1 MIKNAVSSLMVRLL
15 HLPRAPAPTYRPFLL
30 PLPRPPRLRVAAS
43 ATSHL
48 AAMSTAAQQA
58 VADQKRAVRSEVRR
72 ALKAL
77 SPDQRASED
86 LAIQS
91 NIMNSSWFKA
101 SKRLCAYISCAQ
113 LREVDT
119 TKILAEVLSPNSEH
133 DGQAKD
139 IYVPRVEDKNRNMRM
154 FKITTM
160 DDLIKN
166 SMNILEPSPLD
177 ASGNARE
184 EVLSASSPV
193 DLLLLPGQA
202 FDRTGRR
209 LGRGGGYYDT
219 FLMRYQELAKEKG
232 WSQPLLVALSYS
244 VQILEEG
251 IIPVNSTDVPIDA
264 LVTSSGII
272 PISPAALERAQRS

>member
-1 MIKNAVSSLMVRLL
+1 MVRFL
-15 HLPRAPAPTYRPFLL
+15 HLPRAAPTLTYRPRCLL
-30 PLPRPPRLRVAAS
+30 PLPPPRLRVAAS
-43 ATSHL
+43 ASAPL

-58 VADQKRAVRSEVRR
+58 VADQKRAVRSDVRR

-86 LAIQS
+86 LAIQN
-91 NIMNSSWFKA
+91 NILNSSWFKA

-119 TKILAEVLSPNSEH
+119 SKIIAEALSPDSEH

-154 FKITTM
+154 FKITAM
-160 DDLIKN
+160 DDLVKN

-184 EVLSASSPV
+184 DVLSASSPV
-193 DLLLLPGQA
+193 DLFVLPGQA

-232 WSQPLLVALSYS
+232 WNQPLLVALSYS

-272 PISPAALERAQRS
+272 PISPAALERV

>member
-1 MIKNAVSSLMVRLL
+1 MVRIL
-15 HLPRAPAPTYRPFLL
+15 HPPQPPTYRPLLLL

-58 VADQKRAVRSEVRR
+58 LADQKRAVRSDVRR

-77 SPDQRASED
+77 SPDQRATED

-91 NIMNSSWFKA
+91 NITNSSWFKA

-133 DGQAKD
+133 DGQAKE

-272 PISPAALERAQRS
+272 PISPAALERVQRS

>member
-1 MIKNAVSSLMVRLL
+1 M
-15 HLPRAPAPTYRPFLL
+15 
-30 PLPRPPRLRVAAS
+30 
-43 ATSHL
+43 ATSCSSICQL
-48 AAMSTAAQQA
+48 EVLFACAAT
-58 VADQKRAVRSEVRR
+58 
-72 ALKAL
+72 
-77 SPDQRASED
+77 D

-91 NIMNSSWFKA
+91 NILNSSWFKA

-119 TKILAEVLSPNSEH
+119 SKILAEVLSQNSEH

-160 DDLIKN
+160 DDLVKN

-184 EVLSASSPV
+184 DVLSASSPI
-193 DLLLLPGQA
+193 DLFLLPGQA

-219 FLMRYQELAKEKG
+219 FLMRYQELAKENG
-232 WSQPLLVALSYS
+232 WSQPLLDCVGVGVRVGPKWAVLKQKDQSEIMMRERYRPSGATRGELQLSIQATLAYPVLVALSYS

-251 IIPVNSTDVPIDA
+251 VIPVNSTDVPIDA
-264 LVTSSGII
+264 LVTSSGVI
-272 PISPAALERAQRS
+272 PISPAALERLRS

>member
-15 HLPRAPAPTYRPFLL
+15 HLPPAPTYRPLLL
-30 PLPRPPRLRVAAS
+30 PLHPPRFRVAAS
-43 ATSHL
+43 ALPPL
-48 AAMSTAAQQA
+48 AAMSTTAQQA
-58 VADQKRAVRSEVRR
+58 VADQKRAVRSDVRR

-91 NIMNSSWFKA
+91 NILNSSWFKA

-119 TKILAEVLSPNSEH
+119 AKILKEVLSPNSEH

-184 EVLSASSPV
+184 DVLSASSPV
-193 DLLLLPGQA
+193 DLLLLPGLA

-232 WSQPLLVALSYS
+232 WSQPLL
-244 VQILEEG
+244 G
-251 IIPVNSTDVPIDA
+251 M
-264 LVTSSGII
+264 SGIF
-272 PISPAALERAQRS
+272 SEVLFCLLLYTTLQEVMAF

>member
-1 MIKNAVSSLMVRLL
+1 MVRLL
-15 HLPRAPAPTYRPFLL
+15 HLPQAPTYRPLLL
-30 PLPRPPRLRVAAS
+30 PPPRPPRLRVAAS
-43 ATSHL
+43 ALSPL

-58 VADQKRAVRSEVRR
+58 VADQKRAVRSDVRR

-133 DGQAKD
+133 AGQAKD

-184 EVLSASSPV
+184 DVLSASSPV

-219 FLMRYQELAKEKG
+219 FLMRYQELAKAKG

-272 PISPAALERAQRS
+272 PISPAALERVQRS